1 MELTSL
7 SKIMKQGGI
16 VGAGGAGFPSYAKLD
31 KRADTIVLNC
41 AECEPLFNLHR
52 QLLANFAKEILTAL
66 EEVRIAI
73 EAQNVVI
80 AIKPAYKNAIDAVK
94 YYLPEFKNTTIALLP
109 EIYPAGDEIVT
120 IYEST
125 GRLVKPGNLPIS
137 EGVIVYNVETMLNT
151 YYAIAEG
158 KGITHKY
165 I

>member
-1 MELTSL
+1 MELTAL

-80 AIKPAYKNAIDAVK
+80 AIKPAYKNAIEAVK
-94 YYLPEFKNTTIALLP
+94 YYLPEFKNTTIAM
-109 EIYPAGDEIVT
+109 ICQQ
-120 IYEST
+120 
-125 GRLVKPGNLPIS
+125 
-137 EGVIVYNVETMLNT
+137 
-151 YYAIAEG
+151 
-158 KGITHKY
+158 
-165 I
+165 

>member
-7 SKIMKQGGI
+7 AEIMKNGGI

-66 EEVRIAI
+66 EEVRKAI
-73 EAQNVVI
+73 EAKNVVI
-80 AIKPAYKNAIDAVK
+80 AIKPAYTNAIEAVK

-109 EIYPAGDEIVT
+109 EIYPAG
-120 IYEST
+120 
-125 GRLVKPGNLPIS
+125 
-137 EGVIVYNVETMLNT
+137 
-151 YYAIAEG
+151 
-158 KGITHKY
+158 
-165 I
+165 